1 MKIAAVQS
9 RRQTMTLAPQMRQG
23 LKLLAMSLPELRGEL
38 LREMSANP
46 VIEDIEPT
54 LEKTTVSEKERE
66 SAESDRVNDYPDDD
80 YGFEDA
86 YIEGVNRGR
95 MDEEAVER
103 RERLFANQI
112 REETLEEHLLAQL
125 PLSDVAPEDV
135 PLAELLIGELDDNG
149 YFRGSIPDLMM
160 ISGESEAKIR
170 AVLSAVMKLDPPGC
184 GAMSARECLM
194 AQLDKLDGSPERFLV
209 EELIDRHLENA
220 AAGKIAEIGRDLG
233 IGRERYVRVLKALR
247 TLDPHPGREYRA
259 TRRPDEYVNP
269 EIHAVRCDDGW
280 RAEVDARSLPEI
292 RISPKYLK
300 MLSDPNV
307 AEADKDYI
315 RERIRAARALAEAV
329 EKRRETVADIAQAIF
344 DAQGGFF
351 EGGLKAL
358 KPLTMQEI
366 ADKVGVHLATVS
378 RTVRDKYAETPKG
391 TVELRRFFVG
401 GVTGEDGVQVSK
413 DSVLDRIRSII
424 SEEDSANPLSDEKI
438 VEKLKSEGFSVARR
452 TIAKYRAKLGI
463 GGVNERRK

>member
-1 MKIAAVQS
+1 
-9 RRQTMTLAPQMRQG
+9 MTLAPQMRQG

-233 IGRERYVRVLKALR
+233 IDRGRYVKVLKALR
-247 TLDPHPGREYRA
+247 TLDPHPGRAYRA

-300 MLSDPNV
+300 MLSDPNM

-344 DAQGGFF
+344 DAQAGFF

>member
-184 GAMSARECLM
+184 GATSARECLT

-209 EELIDRHLENA
+209 EELVARHLENV

-233 IGRERYVRVLKALR
+233 IDRGRYVKVLKALR

-259 TRRPDEYVNP
+259 ARRPDEYVNP

-280 RAEVDARSLPEI
+280 RA
-292 RISPKYLK
+292 
-300 MLSDPNV
+300 
-307 AEADKDYI
+307 
-315 RERIRAARALAEAV
+315 
-329 EKRRETVADIAQAIF
+329 
-344 DAQGGFF
+344 
-351 EGGLKAL
+351 
-358 KPLTMQEI
+358 
-366 ADKVGVHLATVS
+366 
-378 RTVRDKYAETPKG
+378 
-391 TVELRRFFVG
+391 
-401 GVTGEDGVQVSK
+401 
-413 DSVLDRIRSII
+413 
-424 SEEDSANPLSDEKI
+424 
-438 VEKLKSEGFSVARR
+438 
-452 TIAKYRAKLGI
+452 
-463 GGVNERRK
+463 